1 MNVEGVYA
9 ISLPII
15 LAHGIVPFD
24 ALYRPLLQAGLRR
37 LLRQPDKYDYFSGI
51 AGHLENHGYTVFAPR
66 VPFAAQVHKRALA
79 LKRRIEVILESTGA
93 DRVHI
98 IAHSMGGLDAR
109 HMIVDFDM
117 ADHVA
122 TLTTIGT
129 PHCGTCFAD
138 FGLAKVNWLIGFTSL
153 FGLNLEGFRDL
164 STEAAA
170 AFNERALNAEAQNH
184 VRYATYAAHQRHGRI
199 FTPLKLP
206 WKYIARREGDND
218 GLVSV
223 TSAAWTDR
231 LGSKT
236 VRQEAFPVPA
246 DHLNELA
253 WWEPCELRAP
263 RQARRPFKN
272 KIRDAYLKMVR
283 DAERE
288 D

>member
-1 MNVEGVYA
+1 MN
-9 ISLPII
+9 LPIV

-24 ALYRPLLQAGLRR
+24 ALYRPLLQAGLRKF
-37 LLRQPDKYDYFSGI
+37 LRPPDKCDYFGGI
-51 AGHLENHGYTVFAPR
+51 ASHLEKNGYTVFAPR
-66 VPFAAQVHKRALA
+66 VPFAAGVHKRARA
-79 LKRRIEVILESTGA
+79 LKRRVEAVLERTGA

-117 ADHVA
+117 ADRVA

-129 PHCGTCFAD
+129 PHLGTSFAD
-138 FGLAKVNWLIGFTSL
+138 VGLAKVDWLIGLTGA
-153 FGLNLEGFRDL
+153 FGLNLKGFRDL
-164 STEAAA
+164 STKATA
-170 AFNERALNAEAQNH
+170 AFNERALNAEASNP
-184 VRYATYAAHQRHGRI
+184 VRYITYAAHQGYARI

-206 WKYIARREGDND
+206 WKIIAGCEGAND
-218 GLVSV
+218 GLVPV
-223 TSAAWTDR
+223 TSAAWTDK

-263 RQARRPFKN
+263 RQARKPFKN
-272 KIRDAYLKMVR
+272 KVRDAYLKMVR
-283 DAERE
+283 DAEQGG
-288 D
+288 